1 MILDLFGSIISKTY
15 MNVGDCIF
23 GILLAIVVIFVRLHF
38 IPVSNVFY
46 LTVVGGMMLTVVVVT
61 IVLFNEVKDDP
72 PNQNEVSRSA
82 IGVYL
87 SLKKLLSY
95 ATEFV
100 FILGRT
106 EYSAK
111 DNHGI
116 NSVVVF
122 CLWLFIEAMV
132 NKI

>member
-23 GILLAIVVIFVRLHF
+23 GILLAIVIMFVGLHF

-46 LTVVGGMMLTVVVVT
+46 LTVVGGMILTVVVVT

-87 SLKKLLSY
+87 SLRKLL
-95 ATEFV
+95 
-100 FILGRT
+100 
-106 EYSAK
+106 
-111 DNHGI
+111 
-116 NSVVVF
+116 
-122 CLWLFIEAMV
+122 
-132 NKI
+132 